1 MVGGVIKP
9 GRAYLSN
16 RTVGNFIYAVS
27 YLEEACKNCDK
38 EAIYDIVRSI
48 NSYLGFLIHYQSNGI
63 RRKAFSELHYFW
75 KACYILGKFQVV
87 KIKNTVQ
94 CL

>member
-1 MVGGVIKP
+1 MHPNKIYIQEVKKGIKMVGGVIKP

-16 RTVGNFIYAVS
+16 RTVGNFINAVS

-38 EAIYDIVRSI
+38 EAIYANVRSI
-48 NSYLGFLIHYQSNGI
+48 NSYLGIQ
-63 RRKAFSELHYFW
+63 
-75 KACYILGKFQVV
+75 GKFQVV